1 MRLLGLPL
9 GIVLKGRV
17 ENEAHVGALVEELL
31 RVLPGSLGVELAVLF
46 PKEDVPNE
54 IARGRVYLN

>member
-9 GIVLKGRV
+9 RIVLKGRV
-17 ENEAHVGALVEELL
+17 ENEAQVGALVEELL
-31 RVLPGSLGVELAVLF
+31 RVLPGSSGVELAVLF

-54 IARGRVYLN
+54 IVRGRVYIN